1 LARVGHGSDAM
12 TAEGAL
18 RLATAGSAALLGRT
32 EELGSIAVGK
42 AADLVLVDVSG
53 IDRAGALE
61 DPLAAVVF
69 TGIGQR
75 VHTSIVNGEIVVRD
89 GRLVRVDEAEIAR
102 NAQAISSAM
111 LRRAGHAPRFASPPW
126 LA

>member
-1 LARVGHGSDAM
+1 MKVAVHLSSFVLPGGPAAIAPTLA
-12 TAEGAL
+12 
-18 RLATAGSAALLGRT
+18 
-32 EELGSIAVGK
+32 AVGR

-75 VHTSIVNGEIVVRD
+75 VHTSIVDGEIVVRD
-89 GRLVRVDEAEIAR
+89 GRLVRVDEDEIAR
-102 NAQAISSAM
+102 KAQAISTTM
-111 LRRAGHAPRFASPPW
+111 LRRAGYAPRFAPPPW